1 MNRPEIHSDDILVRA
16 QDTPN
21 PNAIKFIINYS
32 LKDVGNA
39 TFTSAEQADALPAS
53 EKHYLYPE
61 GDNMLYMQA
70 PERYMNHSCGPNTHV
85 VGKSDVASRNIEPG
99 EEITSDYMD
108 LETEN
113 FVCNCGS
120 PNCRSKTQK

>member
-1 MNRPEIHSDDILVRA
+1 MADASQKFEVRSSTISGRGLFA
-16 QDTPN
+16 T
-21 PNAIKFIINYS
+21 S
-32 LKDVGNA
+32 LIEAGEVVVSWHPKVL
-39 TFTSAEQADALPAS
+39 THEQADALPVS
-53 EKHYLYPE
+53 EKHYLYPD
-61 GDNMLYMQA
+61 GDSVLYMQA

-113 FVCNCGS
+113 FVCSCGS